1 MIEPSILRQTA
12 KVVAAL
18 ALGVGAVGC
27 TAGVIGD
34 GTGNPNPSPVPP
46 IVNPPPAGYS
56 PEEAGLRRLTIP
68 QYVNSLNDVLGTG
81 MAPTTEFER
90 DTTLSGFASIGAARV
105 GLSST
110 ITEQFE
116 VAARSTAKK
125 ALADAGFRAKYLGC
139 APATAVTDDNC
150 TQTFLRTIGRKAW
163 RRPLSDE
170 EVTRY
175 ADMVKNAQTVVN
187 SFTGG
192 LEYGLAGLL
201 ISPYFLYRNEF
212 GVPDPGNSKQV
223 VFNDHELATR
233 LSYFILN
240 TTPDDQ
246 LLDAADA
253 RQLTTGSG
261 LVTHAQRL
269 LSSARAPAGMQT
281 FFTELYHLNEL
292 DELPQLPSTFPAR
305 TATLGPAMRAETLKF
320 LTDVAFVRG
329 GDFRQ
334 IFESQSTFVNAELAK
349 LYGVSG
355 VTGTEPV
362 AVTLPASSMRY
373 GILGQGSFL
382 AGNSQPNRS
391 SPTLRG
397 KFIREMMLC
406 QAVPAPPAG
415 VPEFPE
421 GTATTT
427 REKLTQH
434 RTDPACKSCHAAMDP
449 LGLGL
454 ENFDGIGAFRA
465 TEAGKPID
473 ASGDV
478 DGVAFAGPRD
488 LAVALKNHPDSA
500 ACIAKHA
507 YRYATGHLEG
517 AGEDPVLITLAKGFK
532 DNGYQ
537 FRALVEGVVKSAGF
551 VVAAK
556 AQ

>member
-1 MIEPSILRQTA
+1 MIERSLLRRTA
-12 KVVAAL
+12 KVLAAIGL
-18 ALGVGAVGC
+18 ALGAVGC
-27 TAGVIGD
+27 TSGAIGD
-34 GTGNPNPSPVPP
+34 RGNPTQPTVPP
-46 IVNPPPAGYS
+46 VVNPPPAGYT

-68 QYVNSLNDVLGTG
+68 QYRNSVNDLFGAG
-81 MAPTTEFER
+81 MAPTTDFEP

-116 VAARSTAKK
+116 AAARDTARR
-125 ALADAGFRAKYLGC
+125 ALADAGVRAKYLGC

-150 TQTFLRTIGRKAW
+150 TQTFLRTVGRKAW
-163 RRPLSDE
+163 RRPMTDE

-175 ADMVKNAQTVVN
+175 AGVAKNAQTVLK
-187 SFTGG
+187 SFIGG

-201 ISPYFLYRNEF
+201 MSPYFLYRNEF
-212 GVPDPGNSKQV
+212 GVPDPGNGKQV
-223 VFNDHELATR
+223 VFNDYELGTR
-233 LSYFILN
+233 LSYLIWN

-246 LLDAADA
+246 LLDAAEA
-253 RQLTTGSG
+253 RQLTTGNG
-261 LVTHAQRL
+261 LTTHAQRL
-269 LSSARAPAGMQT
+269 LSSSRAPTGLQT
-281 FFTELYHLNEL
+281 FFTELYRLNEL
-292 DELPQLPSTFPAR
+292 DELTQLASVFPSR
-305 TATLGPAMRAETLKF
+305 TDTLGPAMRAETLKF
-320 LTDVAFVRG
+320 LTDIAFVRG

-334 IFESQSTFVNAELAK
+334 MFDSPSTFVNAELAK
-349 LYGVSG
+349 LYGMSG

-362 AVTLPASSMRY
+362 AVTMPASSLRF
-373 GILGQGSFL
+373 GILGQASFL

-406 QAVPAPPAG
+406 QPVPAPPPN
-415 VPEFPE
+415 VPKFPDE
-421 GTATTT
+421 QTGLTT

-454 ENFDGIGAFRA
+454 ENFDGIGAFRT

-473 ASGDV
+473 ANGDL
-478 DGVAFAGPRD
+478 DGAAFAGPRD
-488 LAVALKNHPDSA
+488 LAAALKNNKDAA
-500 ACIAKHA
+500 ACIAKHV

-517 AGEDPVLITLAKGFK
+517 AGEDPVLASLAKGFQ

-537 FRALVEGVVKSAGF
+537 FRALLEGVVKSPGF
-551 VVAAK
+551 VLAAK